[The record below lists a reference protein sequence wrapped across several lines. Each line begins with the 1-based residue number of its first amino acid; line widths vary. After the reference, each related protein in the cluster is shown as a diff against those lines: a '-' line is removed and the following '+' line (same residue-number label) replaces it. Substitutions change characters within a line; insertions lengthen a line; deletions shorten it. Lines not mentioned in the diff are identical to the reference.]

1 MLRKLIS
8 DLSLAQILPE
18 KINKMLS
25 PNNFV
30 FIDVNQ
36 TVALNL
42 ISHLIY
48 SENQGKAK
56 NFYDMKNGEI
66 QKKLRQNKTYGT

>member
-1 MLRKLIS
+1 MRKLVL
-8 DLSLAQILPE
+8 DFSLAQILPE

-36 TVALNL
+36 TVTLNL
-42 ISHLIY
+42 ISYLIY

-56 NFYDMKNGEI
+56 NFYDM
-66 QKKLRQNKTYGT
+66 NKT